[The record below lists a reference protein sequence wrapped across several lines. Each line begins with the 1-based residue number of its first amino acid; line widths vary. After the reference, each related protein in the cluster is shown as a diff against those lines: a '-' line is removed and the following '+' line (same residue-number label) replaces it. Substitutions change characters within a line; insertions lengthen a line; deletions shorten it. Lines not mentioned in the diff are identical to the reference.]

1 MSDNN
6 TVLLLLVLQYVS
18 VQTINA
24 TYWMWDVAHWLS
36 YSRKGPSKSGL
47 NVWSK

>member
-6 TVLLLLVLQYVS
+6 TVLLLLVLRYVR

-24 TYWMWDVAHWLS
+24 TY
-36 YSRKGPSKSGL
+36 
-47 NVWSK
+47 

>member
-18 VQTINA
+18 VHTINA
-24 TYWMWDVAHWLS
+24 TY
-36 YSRKGPSKSGL
+36 
-47 NVWSK
+47 

>member
-24 TYWMWDVAHWLS
+24 TY
-36 YSRKGPSKSGL
+36 
-47 NVWSK
+47 